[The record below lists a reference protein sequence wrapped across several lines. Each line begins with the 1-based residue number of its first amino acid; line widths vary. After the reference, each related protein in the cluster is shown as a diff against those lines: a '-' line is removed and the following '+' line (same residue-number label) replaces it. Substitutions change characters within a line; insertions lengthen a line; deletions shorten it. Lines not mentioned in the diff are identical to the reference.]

1 MRKLFQAFFAAVAFV
16 ASPAP
21 AAPTG
26 SGSSIAASPDPYGF
40 GVCGGPATRIHEIQG
55 PGRTTPLPRGTRVV
69 VEGVVVG
76 DFQDPAHGLGGFFV
90 QEEDADVDDE
100 ASTSEGLFV
109 YDAGAGLDVDSGQV
123 VRVHAEVRE
132 FFGQTELG
140 RVSRIVACDRAASP
154 VAARVVLPVAL
165 ASSWERWEGMR
176 VRVEQPLVASGHHD
190 LARFGEL
197 TLAAGTRL
205 WRPTHRV
212 LPGEPAS
219 VLASLNEGRR
229 ILLDDG
235 SDRWY
240 PDRPPYLGADGTLR
254 LGDRIRKLE
263 GVVGFAY
270 GDFRIHPTRSI
281 HFERV
286 NRRPEA
292 PPDVGGTLRVASV
305 NLHNY
310 MNGDGRGGGFPT
322 PRGAT
327 SPYELTRQ
335 RDKLVETLALLDADA
350 FALSEV
356 ENDGFAVE
364 SAIRELAD
372 ALSRRSPSA
381 PYVVARPDVPSLGVQ
396 VIAVGLLYRPAALL
410 PLGPARVLDAHA
422 HAAFDGRRNRPS
434 LAQRFEARATGERF
448 TVVVNHFK
456 SKGSSCTAAGDPDR
470 GDGQGNCNLV
480 RSDAARA
487 LVEWLAADPG
497 LAAGPDVLV
506 LGDLNAYP
514 FEDPI
519 RAIQAAGYVDLVRWF
534 EGPDAYSYVFDG
546 EAGRLDH
553 ALASAGLLPRVSGAG
568 VWHIN
573 ADEPG
578 ALDYREDRPPDL
590 YAPHPFRSSDHDP
603 LLIGLFPDRDGDG
616 LTDWRDACP
625 DSRMGSSVVVGSC
638 DSGVPNPV
646 DESGCTTA
654 DRLADLLD
662 RTGDPG
668 RRAGHDGRPLPG
680 RTAGKWLT
688 GRDTGAPGRVGP
700 RDLASLSRLSKRD
713 LKEIRA
719 CLAHS
724 RRP

>member
-1 MRKLFQAFFAAVAFV
+1 
-16 ASPAP
+16 
-21 AAPTG
+21 
-26 SGSSIAASPDPYGF
+26 
-40 GVCGGPATRIHEIQG
+40 
-55 PGRTTPLPRGTRVV
+55 
-69 VEGVVVG
+69 
-76 DFQDPAHGLGGFFV
+76 
-90 QEEDADVDDE
+90 
-100 ASTSEGLFV
+100 
-109 YDAGAGLDVDSGQV
+109 
-123 VRVHAEVRE
+123 
-132 FFGQTELG
+132 
-140 RVSRIVACDRAASP
+140 
-154 VAARVVLPVAL
+154 
-165 ASSWERWEGMR
+165 
-176 VRVEQPLVASGHHD
+176 
-190 LARFGEL
+190 
-197 TLAAGTRL
+197 
-205 WRPTHRV
+205 
-212 LPGEPAS
+212 
-219 VLASLNEGRR
+219 
-229 ILLDDG
+229 
-235 SDRWY
+235 
-240 PDRPPYLGADGTLR
+240 
-254 LGDRIRKLE
+254 
-263 GVVGFAY
+263 VGFAY

-534 EGPDAYSYVFDG
+534 VLVRLRRRGRASGPRPG
-546 EAGRLDH
+546 ECWPAAPRERSGRLAHQRRRTGRTRLPGGQAARPVRTPSLPILGPRSPPDRT
-553 ALASAGLLPRVSGAG
+553 LPR
-568 VWHIN
+568 
-573 ADEPG
+573 
-578 ALDYREDRPPDL
+578 
-590 YAPHPFRSSDHDP
+590 
-603 LLIGLFPDRDGDG
+603 
-616 LTDWRDACP
+616 
-625 DSRMGSSVVVGSC
+625 SRRRR
-638 DSGVPNPV
+638 
-646 DESGCTTA
+646 A
-654 DRLADLLD
+654 DRLA
-662 RTGDPG
+662 G
-668 RRAGHDGRPLPG
+668 RLPG
-680 RTAGKWLT
+680 
-688 GRDTGAPGRVGP
+688 
-700 RDLASLSRLSKRD
+700 LSDGL
-713 LKEIRA
+713 E
-719 CLAHS
+719 
-724 RRP
+724 RRGGEL